1 MPDLM
6 IQGNGKLLVV
16 QCAPTWLYL
25 RHHIP
30 GSRQAWLLE
39 LERQAFERWASSQG
53 IYNESQVVVV
63 DARYDATHLW
73 RAFQHQG
80 DL

>member
-1 MPDLM
+1 M

-30 GSRQAWLLE
+30 GSRQAWFLE
-39 LERQAFERWASSQG
+39 LESQAFERWASSQG
-53 IYNESQVVVV
+53 IYYDSQVVVV
-63 DARYDATHLW
+63 NIRYDATYL
-73 RAFQHQG
+73 
-80 DL
+80 

>member
-1 MPDLM
+1 M

-25 RHHIP
+25 RHQIP

-39 LERQAFERWASSQG
+39 MESQAFERWASSQG
-53 IYNESQVVVV
+53 IYNDSQIAVIYTG
-63 DARYDATHLW
+63 YDATHLW